1 MPKIVNMSTL
11 IDSKNRLRNI
21 IINHKKETIMKKIT
35 IIITTICIMSTMLYA
50 TEYIVKMINPKI
62 TEVVAPANGDYS
74 EVYKFQG
81 RCYIDNPDPEE
92 DTLVSISEC
101 NMEFTTVSNDLYY
114 KDGDDD
120 VYLNTTGSQEIT
132 VKKGA
137 NSISKPEV
145 EAVFKLE
152 KSSGGWESLTI
163 KFAATIAEA
172 N

>member
-1 MPKIVNMSTL
+1 
-11 IDSKNRLRNI
+11 
-21 IINHKKETIMKKIT
+21 
-35 IIITTICIMSTMLYA
+35 MLYA
-50 TEYIVKMINPKI
+50 TEYIVKMIDPKI
-62 TEVVAPANGDYS
+62 TKVEAPANGDYS
-74 EVYKFQG
+74 EAYMFQG
-81 RCYIDNPDPEE
+81 RCYIVNTPNDI
-92 DTLVSISEC
+92 LVSISEC
-101 NMEFTTVSNDLYY
+101 NMEFTTDSSDLYY

-152 KSSGGWESLTI
+152 KSSGGWENLTI